1 MREQYPILN
10 IQTKAMSLLKA
21 DLHMVVKRVPS
32 HDRLESKLKPKQ
44 PKTWKWKDW
53 IRSLKY
59 QSDYLPQSISLFT
72 RENFRPKDFYREEQI
87 PL

>member
-1 MREQYPILN
+1 MNKTKKRRSKETDTPMREQYPILN

-44 PKTWKWKDW
+44 PKT
-53 IRSLKY
+53 
-59 QSDYLPQSISLFT
+59 
-72 RENFRPKDFYREEQI
+72 
-87 PL
+87 